1 MDHIEMLACYHSWV
15 LPSTSFV
22 SSRHE
27 GVSMRI
33 FLVLT
38 ILLSTFTF
46 AQPANSGSGNEMPD
60 QVDKS
65 LDPCNDFFQY
75 ACSKWLKANPIP
87 SDQAGW
93 GTFNKLAIWNVAAI
107 HSTLEDAAKPTASR
121 NAADQKAG
129 DHYAS

>member
-1 MDHIEMLACYHSWV
+1 
-15 LPSTSFV
+15 
-22 SSRHE
+22 
-27 GVSMRI
+27 MRI
-33 FLVLT
+33 FLALT

-46 AQPANSGSGNEMPD
+46 AQPANSGSGNEMPDLDSFTPD

-107 HSTLEDAAKPTASR
+107 HSTLEDAAKPSASR
-121 NAADQKAG
+121 NPARARRSRTP
-129 DHYAS
+129 ASSSP